1 MVEKR
6 KELMKMQEYIR
17 MKIDYLRRSKERL
30 RELESD
36 IDCLIENVPSTE
48 KAVTERRFR
57 SEIEDLRK
65 EVEELE
71 LDVAEMSVSNSD
83 SWEWALEIEN
93 TEWLFKVLK
102 ERVDQAKEIM
112 EENKSEVLAGANS
125 ELVETKTK
133 G

>member
-1 MVEKR
+1 
-6 KELMKMQEYIR
+6 MQEYNR

-65 EVEELE
+65 EVGELE
-71 LDVAEMSVSNSD
+71 LMS
-83 SWEWALEIEN
+83 
-93 TEWLFKVLK
+93 LK
-102 ERVDQAKEIM
+102 CRCQIRIHGSGRLKLKIR
-112 EENKSEVLAGANS
+112 SGS
-125 ELVETKTK
+125 SRY
-133 G
+133 